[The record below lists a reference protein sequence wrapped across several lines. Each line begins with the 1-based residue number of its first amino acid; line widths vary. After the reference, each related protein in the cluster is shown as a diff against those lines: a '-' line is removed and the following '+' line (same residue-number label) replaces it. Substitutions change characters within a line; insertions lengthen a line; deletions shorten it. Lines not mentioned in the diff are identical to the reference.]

1 MSTLSLT
8 QPVAPRPPRT
18 IGVMAR
24 VLDQLPDGLGL
35 YCGNLLRHMMMLDG
49 RSRYVIWLRSP
60 EHRDLFRDFPNAET
74 HVLPARGKLWWDQ
87 VTVAAAA
94 RRFGV
99 DLIFN
104 PKFSIPFATRRPC
117 AFVLQDSDWY
127 VNPRSYPW
135 YDRLYIHL
143 LLPLF
148 CRKASRLLVISQ
160 FTLDSLVRHGVL
172 HAGKAVV
179 IHAAVGSN
187 FAPARDE
194 EAVRAF
200 RLRHRLPE
208 SFILTATRAYH
219 TGLAHTP
226 PYPGGNNERLI
237 RSYRR
242 YRERGGR
249 LALVVAG
256 ARIEEYLRSRGFSE
270 ADLRDIR
277 FIGFVPN
284 AQMHL
289 AYQAATFFVLTKLC
303 DSFGLPILEAMA
315 SGCPAIVPKT
325 CAGPEVARS
334 AARLI
339 DPYDEED
346 ICGALLE
353 MEGSGQ
359 RRCELRRLGLA
370 RAQGFTWAECAR
382 RTLAVL
388 DELCPVAASCPP
400 PEATS
405 RGRRPRDRVRPQP

>member
-1 MSTLSLT
+1 VSTSSRT
-8 QPVAPRPPRT
+8 PSAACRQPRTAGQPHAAAQPRT

-24 VLDQLPDGLGL
+24 VLDQLPDGLGI
-35 YCGNLLRHMMMLDG
+35 YCSHLLRNMIMLDR
-49 RSRYVIWLRSP
+49 RSRYVIWLRSGA
-60 EHRDLFRDFPNAET
+60 HRDLFREFPNAET
-74 HVLPARGKLWWDQ
+74 HVLAARGKLWWDQ
-87 VTVAAAA
+87 AAVPAAA

-104 PKFSIPFATRRPC
+104 PKFSIPLATRRRC

-127 VNPRSYPW
+127 VNPQNYPW
-135 YDRLYIHL
+135 YDNLYIRL

-172 HAGKAVV
+172 HARKAVV

-187 FAPARDE
+187 FVPTRDE
-194 EAVRAF
+194 AALRAF
-200 RLRHRLPE
+200 RRQHHLPA

-219 TGLAHTP
+219 TGLERAP

-237 RSYRR
+237 GAYRR
-242 YRERGGR
+242 YREQGGR
-249 LALVVAG
+249 LPLVVAG
-256 ARIEEYLRSRGFSE
+256 ARIEEYLRARGFAA
-270 ADLRDIR
+270 ADLKDIR

-325 CAGPEVARS
+325 CAGPEVAS
-334 AARLI
+334 AAARLI
-339 DPYDEED
+339 DPYDETD
-346 ICGALLE
+346 ICRALIE
-353 MEGSGQ
+353 MERSAE
-359 RRCELRRLGLA
+359 RRSELRRLGLS
-370 RAQGFTWAECAR
+370 RAQGFTWVESAR

-388 DELCPVAASCPP
+388 DELCPVAEPS
-400 PEATS
+400 
-405 RGRRPRDRVRPQP
+405 